1 MEQLKELKG
10 FLPFSLI
17 DWPGTISAVLFF
29 SGCNL
34 ACPTCHNFELAKK
47 GANLPTLNW
56 RDVFLRLKEDKK
68 WLEGVV
74 LTGGEVTLLSYLPR
88 LCLELKKIDY
98 LIKIDSNGLRPE
110 VLRVLLEE
118 DLADMLAI
126 DVKGPFSKYAKL
138 TGVSLDEEVVKAK
151 FQEIFKLAQKWPE
164 RFYFRITRVPFLE
177 EQDLEEVKSYLPK
190 GFNLHVQKYIQPK
203 GGKYAYTN

>member
-1 MEQLKELKG
+1 MKELKELKG

-17 DWPGTISAVLFF
+17 DWPGTISGVLFF

-34 ACPTCHNFELAKK
+34 ACPTCHNFELARK
-47 GANLPTLNW
+47 GTNLPTLNW
-56 RDVFLRLKEDKK
+56 REVFSRLKKDKK

-74 LTGGEVTLLSYLPR
+74 LTGGEVTLLSYLPK
-88 LCLELKKIDY
+88 LCLQLKKVGY
-98 LIKIDSNGLRPE
+98 GVKVDSNGLRPE
-110 VLRVLLEE
+110 VLKILLEE
-118 DLADMLAI
+118 DLVDMLAI
-126 DVKGPFSKYAKL
+126 DVKGPFSKYSKL
-138 TGVSLDEEVVKAK
+138 TGLPLAAEEVKAN

-164 RFYFRITRVPFLE
+164 KFYFRITKVPFLE

-203 GGKYAYTN
+203 GGKYANSN